1 MKLNISEGTKKMIYC
16 LLGVSAVLAA
26 FFFGFQRFRQEN
38 VQLKAQKTELEKE
51 LKKLNEIQ
59 ANQSDYEAQI
69 KDYEEQIEGYYKEF
83 PALVQARDQ
92 ILYASDLESRYDS
105 MFISKLT
112 AGEAEY
118 IVGTEGDAMALFK
131 VPTELECYINYDQLK
146 DFLVK
151 TTEDGTK
158 KAVDRIVL
166 TKDETTGSL
175 VGQINISMYYM
186 TGTNQVYEPS
196 DIKDVTTGTENI
208 FQNGVTPQPQ
218 ENTQETPQEQTQQ

>member
-1 MKLNISEGTKKMIYC
+1 
-16 LLGVSAVLAA
+16 
-26 FFFGFQRFRQEN
+26 
-38 VQLKAQKTELEKE
+38 
-51 LKKLNEIQ
+51 
-59 ANQSDYEAQI
+59 
-69 KDYEEQIEGYYKEF
+69 
-83 PALVQARDQ
+83 
-92 ILYASDLESRYDS
+92 

-151 TTEDGTK
+151 TTEDCTK

-196 DIKDVTTGTENI
+196 DIEDVITGTENI
-208 FQNGVTPQPQ
+208 FQKGVTPQSQ
-218 ENTQETPQEQTQQ
+218 ENTQETP